1 MSSHEGTI
9 NCPKCGLE
17 LTRNDRI
24 ANKPLVALF
33 VSQARRYHCYICDY
47 SFTVF
52 PWTLEKFSHQSEAPR
67 AVCQLPV
74 KEYEAPAENHDLS
87 TGIIDVLNQWGV
99 LEKGGTKA
107 KSETEP
113 CEGQQALSEDTDPDT
128 EEIDYRA
135 LIEDSRERHI

>member
-9 NCPKCGLE
+9 HCPKCGLE

-24 ANKPLVALF
+24 ANKPLVRLLL
-33 VSQARRYHCYICDY
+33 SQARRYHCYICDY

-52 PWTLEKFSHQSEAPR
+52 PWAMEKFSHQSEEAPH

-74 KEYEAPAENHDLS
+74 KEYEAPAADHDSS
-87 TGIIDVLNQWGV
+87 TGIVDVLSEWGV
-99 LEKGGTKA
+99 LEKGSAKA
-107 KSETEP
+107 KRETEP
-113 CEGQQALSEDTDPDT
+113 CEGQQASNEDPDT

-135 LIEDSRERHI
+135 LIENSRERHI